1 VKKLVKNFLAKRCA
15 LISSFKAGENYYEI
29 DNDGEL
35 LEVPFSDVIDIK
47 PFSSD
52 GLNGL
57 SVIDALKEDIN
68 AQRFA
73 KKLSRTNTLPA

>member
-1 VKKLVKNFLAKRCA
+1 M
-15 LISSFKAGENYYEI
+15 SFKTDDKGENYYEI

-73 KKLSRTNTLPA
+73 KSSLLIFH